1 MALRHGLRQYKGVSS
16 LKIEVSVDQGR
27 QSRHVFRMDPIADV
41 RQLFESRCHVEGI
54 PQHDGI
60 DDQPQCSE
68 LVLLAFA
75 VTLPEF
81 ATLAMKNRTC
91 NAMAAFAAVE
101 LRQDAPSIVLIIY
114 VGQHVKGFR
123 DTSQGREGARQR
135 GGTLASEQ

>member
-1 MALRHGLRQYKGVSS
+1 MTLCDSLRQHKGVSS
-16 LKIEVSVDQGR
+16 LEIEVSVDQGR
-27 QSRHVFRMDPIADV
+27 QPRHVFRMDPIADV
-41 RQLFESRCHVEGI
+41 RQLFESHRHIEGI

-101 LRQDAPSIVLIIY
+101 LRQDAPSIVGY
-114 VGQHVKGFR
+114 
-123 DTSQGREGARQR
+123 
-135 GGTLASEQ
+135 